1 MNREQ
6 KAAAITEVASQI
18 REAQAIFAVDYRGLT
33 VKQASE
39 LRGRLIAIDA
49 NLRVVKNTLTE
60 RAADEVGVEALKQF
74 LNGPTAFTFVNGDP
88 VLAAKALAAFRR
100 EANDVPSFKGGY
112 MDGKELSIED
122 IEGLSRLPSL
132 EVMHGQLV
140 GMIASPLTGLARSMN
155 AILSGIAIALGQI
168 SEQGLLA
175 GNAAPAVEPAAD
187 APAEAASADAP
198 TADGDDAPAAEAEA
212 AATDAPAET
221 ASADAADAPA
231 AEGDEAAAAPAEAA
245 SADATDAP
253 ANDGDEAAAAE
264 ADAPAAEAPVA
275 DADAPAAEADAPAAD
290 ADAPPPAD
298 SEAPDATNAADAAD
312 GDATPTAPEDAP
324 QPEAAEEIPNQPMP
338 DPAADAGDSTETSN
352 EEGDN

>member
-100 EANDVPSFKGGY
+100 EANDGPSFKGGY

-140 GMIASPLTGLARSMN
+140 GMIASPLSGLARSMN

-175 GNAAPAVEPAAD
+175 GNAAPAVDAAAD

-198 TADGDDAPAAEAEA
+198 AADGDDAPAAEAEA
-212 AATDAPAET
+212 AATDAPVET
-221 ASADAADAPA
+221 ASAEAADALAKDGDEAVAADADAPA
-231 AEGDEAAAAPAEAA
+231 AD
-245 SADATDAP
+245 
-253 ANDGDEAAAAE
+253 
-264 ADAPAAEAPVA
+264 ADAPAA

-290 ADAPPPAD
+290 A
-298 SEAPDATNAADAAD
+298 
-312 GDATPTAPEDAP
+312 
-324 QPEAAEEIPNQPMP
+324 
-338 DPAADAGDSTETSN
+338 
-352 EEGDN
+352 